1 MSVVTMQDQIAITSS
16 GQQVRDIPNLRT
28 IPLGYYL
35 DRNGEVALRKADP
48 LYIPFYTARG
58 NEFLCYEKD
67 MTLHDAEAC
76 VYLRAIGGI
85 QIDEPVKKVRKTRK
99 RKKNLKKGG
108 NL

>member
-1 MSVVTMQDQIAITSS
+1 MGVVTMQDQIAITSS

-67 MTLHDAEAC
+67 MSLHDVEAC
-76 VYLRAIGGI
+76 VYLRAVGGI
-85 QIDEPVKKVRKTRK
+85 TEKPK
-99 RKKNLKKGG
+99 RKKRKKKGG